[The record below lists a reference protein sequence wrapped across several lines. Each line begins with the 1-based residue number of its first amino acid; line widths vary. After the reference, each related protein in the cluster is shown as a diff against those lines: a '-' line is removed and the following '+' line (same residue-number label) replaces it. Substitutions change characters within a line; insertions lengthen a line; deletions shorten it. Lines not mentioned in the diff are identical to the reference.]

1 MIIKIGDNVSVNQ
14 RGSILPREG
23 VITGISIGLTT
34 SDPAGELGINLKEYD
49 TEMNYLG
56 SIDYK
61 TDSGENYWAYF
72 SQIEEELDEFGQPIE
87 DHQQMPAEE
96 GWSI

>member
-34 SDPAGELGINLKEYD
+34 SDPAGESGINLEEYD

-72 SQIEEELDEFGQPIE
+72 DQVEKVV
-87 DHQQMPAEE
+87 
-96 GWSI
+96 

>member
-34 SDPAGELGINLKEYD
+34 SDPAGESGISLDEYD

-56 SIDYK
+56 SISYE

-72 SQIEEELDEFGQPIE
+72 NQIEKTVP
-87 DHQQMPAEE
+87 
-96 GWSI
+96 

>member
-1 MIIKIGDNVSVNQ
+1 MLIKIGDKVAVND
-14 RGSILPREG
+14 RSLLGREG

-34 SDPAGELGINLKEYD
+34 SDPAGESGISLEEYD

-56 SIDYK
+56 SISYE

-72 SQIEEELDEFGQPIE
+72 NQIEKTVP
-87 DHQQMPAEE
+87 
-96 GWSI
+96 

>member
-1 MIIKIGDNVSVNQ
+1 MIIKVGDKVAVND
-14 RGSILPREG
+14 RSLLGREG

-34 SDPAGELGINLKEYD
+34 SDPAGESGISLDEYD

-56 SIDYK
+56 SISYE

-72 SQIEEELDEFGQPIE
+72 NQIEKTVP
-87 DHQQMPAEE
+87 
-96 GWSI
+96 